1 MLTNY
6 SGQPLAIRELKQ
18 CSKADNNDVL
28 LFYIPQ
34 RMMEICPIIPDSHHD
49 KYLLG
54 NLKKSD

>member
-18 CSKADNNDVL
+18 CSKADNDVL

-34 RMMEICPIIPDSHHD
+34 RMMEISPIILDSHHG